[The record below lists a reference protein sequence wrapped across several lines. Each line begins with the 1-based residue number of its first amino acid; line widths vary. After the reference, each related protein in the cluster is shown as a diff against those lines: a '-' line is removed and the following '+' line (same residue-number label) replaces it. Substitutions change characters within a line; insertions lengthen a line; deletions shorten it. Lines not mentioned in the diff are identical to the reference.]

1 MTREKQIKL
10 YKNTLKIQELLKFA
24 KIVSKN
30 NTLRNIRKYHK
41 KL

>member
-24 KIVSKN
+24 KMDSK
-30 NTLRNIRKYHK
+30 IYHVTISQV
-41 KL
+41 L